1 MRSIPRWWF
10 IKVYDFI
17 TTIGIHSTDP
27 VPESLSSSR
36 LALMMRLAYCR
47 RPQTW
52 PFGGTNLVSQLGQT
66 KSSEGNIP
74 QASSW
79 VCDATSLLVET
90 WFCEA
95 SWNICKY
102 KIHFE
107 VSNIFYLQELGY
119 SFTTIIIFRRI
130 LQGERK
136 CDNSASTN
144 VCNVSKKQI

>member
-66 KSSEGNIP
+66 KFSEGNIP

-95 SWNICKY
+95 SWNTCK
-102 KIHFE
+102 KKDILKWEIFSQFLELSRLFIHFWHYFSE
-107 VSNIFYLQELGY
+107 NS
-119 SFTTIIIFRRI
+119 SRRK
-130 LQGERK
+130 EMW
-136 CDNSASTN
+136 
-144 VCNVSKKQI
+144 